1 MVACPRGR
9 GAELEVLTTIEAM
22 RAARA
27 ALLGSVGLV
36 PTMGYLHEGHMSL
49 VRGARA
55 DNDHVAVSIFVNPTQ
70 FGPNEDFAAYPRDT
84 DRDLA
89 LLRDAG
95 VDLVFMPTV
104 EAMYPPGAMTYVD
117 PGPVS
122 QHLEGQFRPGH
133 FRGVA
138 TIVLKLFEIVRPTR
152 AYFGRKDAQQLVVI
166 KAMVRDLD
174 VDVEIVPMATMREP
188 DGLAMSSR
196 NVYLSPDE
204 RRAALVLGQALSLAQ
219 EMWTR
224 GLRDGD
230 EYRERLR
237 ALIEGEPLARIDYV
251 SVADPETLDELDRVG
266 GSALVSLAVRIG
278 RTRLID
284 NVTLGE

>member
-1 MVACPRGR
+1 M
-9 GAELEVLTTIEAM
+9 EVLTTIEAM

-27 ALLGSVGLV
+27 ALPGSVGLV

-174 VDVEIVPMATMREP
+174 VDVEIVPMPTVREP

-196 NVYLSPDE
+196 NVYLSPEE
-204 RRAALVLGQALSLAQ
+204 RQAALVLSQALSLAQ
-219 EMWTR
+219 EMWER

-237 ALIEGEPLARIDYV
+237 ALIESEPLARIDYV
-251 SVADPETLDELDRVG
+251 SVADPETLEELDRIG
-266 GSALVSLAVRIG
+266 GPALVSLAVRIG